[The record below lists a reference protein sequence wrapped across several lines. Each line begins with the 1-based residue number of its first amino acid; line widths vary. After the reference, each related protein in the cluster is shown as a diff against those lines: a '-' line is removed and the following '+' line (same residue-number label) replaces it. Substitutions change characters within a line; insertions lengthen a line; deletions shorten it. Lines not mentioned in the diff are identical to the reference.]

1 MIMRKRPTELKM
13 EFIERCLSCED
24 KKMSTELCTDLW
36 EKKQLAAIKR
46 IRSFKKKDLLE
57 FRKERSYVDSTNA
70 DRIMYDFEKEIL
82 TIRFIDENGKD
93 PIYTYFDVS
102 EETYN
107 DIVDGNASTRTAGE
121 WGPAGKSPSVGAAI
135 HKYLIDRKVRF
146 ERGGD
151 FR

>member
-1 MIMRKRPTELKM
+1 MRKRPTELKM

-57 FRKERSYVDSTNA
+57 FRKERTFVDSTNA
-70 DRIMYDFEKEIL
+70 DRIMYDFETEIL
-82 TIRFIDENGKD
+82 TIQFQDGGK
-93 PIYTYFDVS
+93 YTYFDVG

-121 WGPAGKSPSVGAAI
+121 WGPVGKSPSVGAAI
-135 HKYLIDRKVRF
+135 HKYLINKGVKY
-146 ERGGD
+146 EKGGS

>member
-1 MIMRKRPTELKM
+1 MRKRPTELKM

-57 FRKERSYVDSTNA
+57 FKKERTYVNSSNV
-70 DRIMYDFEKEIL
+70 DRVMYDFDTKEMVV
-82 TIRFIDENGKD
+82 RFNDGAT
-93 PIYTYFDVS
+93 YTYENVS
-102 EETYN
+102 EDIFEG
-107 DIVDGNASTRTAGE
+107 IVDGDASPVTSGSNQ
-121 WGPAGKSPSVGAAI
+121 WGSWTEGVAPSVGAALYQ
-135 HKYLIDRKVRF
+135 KLIK
-146 ERGGD
+146 RGNKGKQGGS